1 MKIDPKHDYKK
12 PLYAA
17 GIATLIGATALFG
30 TACGPQIA
38 GGMTIAETTTEVAL
52 AGETDGPEEDYVELA
67 GETTTDTTPFAED
80 DEALCSVETETDES
94 EESDAEEETEEET
107 EAEE

>member
-1 MKIDPKHDYKK
+1 MKIDPKKDYKK

-38 GGMTIAETTTEVAL
+38 GGISIGETTTEVQLGGDAQTV
-52 AGETDGPEEDYVELA
+52 ETEEVELM
-67 GETTTDTTPFAED
+67 GEFDID
-80 DEALCSVETETDES
+80 DVQNNDETVCSVETEPDES
-94 EESDAEEETEEET
+94 EETEAEEEAEEEET

>member
-1 MKIDPKHDYKK
+1 MKIDPKKDYKK

-38 GGMTIAETTTEVAL
+38 GGISIGETTTEVQLGGDAQTV
-52 AGETDGPEEDYVELA
+52 ETEEVELM
-67 GETTTDTTPFAED
+67 GEFDID
-80 DEALCSVETETDES
+80 DVQNNDETVCSVETEPDES
-94 EESDAEEETEEET
+94 EETEAEEETEEKET
-107 EAEE
+107 DSED

>member
-17 GIATLIGATALFG
+17 GLATLIGATAVFG

-38 GGMTIAETTTEVAL
+38 GGISIGETTTEVAL

-67 GETTTDTTPFAED
+67 GETTTDTTTFVDE
-80 DEALCSVETETDES
+80 DEAVCSVETEDEETEEEVEES
-94 EESDAEEETEEET
+94 EEEET

>member
-17 GIATLIGATALFG
+17 GLATLIGATAVFG

-38 GGMTIAETTTEVAL
+38 GGMTISETTTAVQI
-52 AGETDGPEEDYVELA
+52 GGDTYNPEDDYVELA
-67 GETTTDTTPFAED
+67 GETTTDTTPFVDE
-80 DEALCSVETETDES
+80 DEAVCSVETEDEETEEEVEES
-94 EESDAEEETEEET
+94 EEEET

>member
-17 GIATLIGATALFG
+17 GLATLIGATAVFG

-38 GGMTIAETTTEVAL
+38 GGMTISETTTAVQL
-52 AGETDGPEEDYVELA
+52 GGDTYNPEDDYVELA
-67 GETTTDTTPFAED
+67 GETTTDTTTFVDE
-80 DEALCSVETETDES
+80 DEAVCSVETEDEETEEEVEES
-94 EESDAEEETEEET
+94 EEEET

>member
-17 GIATLIGATALFG
+17 GLATLIGATAVFG

-38 GGMTIAETTTEVAL
+38 GGMTISETTTAVQI
-52 AGETDGPEEDYVELA
+52 GGDTYNPEDDYVELA
-67 GETTTDTTPFAED
+67 GETMTDTTTFVDE
-80 DEALCSVETETDES
+80 DEAVCSVETEDEETEEEVEES
-94 EESDAEEETEEET
+94 EEEET

>member
-1 MKIDPKHDYKK
+1 MKIDPKKDYMK

-17 GIATLIGATALFG
+17 GLATLIGATAVFG

-38 GGMTIAETTTEVAL
+38 GGISIGETTTEVQL
-52 AGETDGPEEDYVELA
+52 GGDTQTVETEEVELM
-67 GETTTDTTPFAED
+67 GEFDID
-80 DEALCSVETETDES
+80 DVQNKDETVCSVETEPGES
-94 EESDAEEETEEET
+94 EETEAEEKAEEEET